1 MDVSHLAPALLALSD
16 VVKAANLLANGEK
29 AAVKILINADLE
41 QKCFEIN
48 VELALTIWEKAKGLI
63 DDGNLSTAKEIAEW
77 IGIAF
82 KAGSLLGLFQLIK
95 WLTGKKIVS
104 VTDVKLENGR
114 EAVHVR
120 VEGQVDP
127 VAISKVAYELYS
139 NMDTRRKAVEV
150 LAPLREDGYDSVQF
164 YKGDDVF
171 VEFKKAD
178 VPETDG
184 SDLPEVTP
192 QNLHTSHIRAM
203 VRIRKAA
210 YEGTS
215 RWTLIYRRAIE
226 ASIED
231 TEWLNR
237 FQASEESA
245 PPGSSL
251 DVDMEEVYITNENG
265 EMIGEPSYRVVKVH
279 KVVLSPK
286 QMDFFEAPPS

>member
-1 MDVSHLAPALLALSD
+1 MDVSHLAPALLSLSE

-48 VELALTIWEKAKGLI
+48 VELALTIWEQAKGLI
-63 DDGNLSTAKEIAEW
+63 DDENLSTAKEIAEW
-77 IGIAF
+77 IGIT
-82 KAGSLLGLFQLIK
+82 GSSVGLFQLIK
-95 WLTGKKIVS
+95 WLKGKKIVS
-104 VTDVKLENGR
+104 VVDVKLENGR
-114 EAVHVR
+114 EAVHIH
-120 VEGQVDP
+120 VEGQADP
-127 VAISKVAYELYS
+127 VAISKVAYDLYS
-139 NMDTRRKAVEV
+139 DMNIRSKAVEV

-171 VEFKKAD
+171 VEFKKDD

-192 QNLHTSHIRAM
+192 QNRHTSTIRTT
-203 VRIRKAA
+203 VPIRKAA

-215 RWTLIYRRAIE
+215 RWTLFYQRAIE

-231 TEWLNR
+231 TEWLNS
-237 FQASEESA
+237 FQAGQESA

-251 DVDMEEVYITNENG
+251 DVEMEEVYITNENG
-265 EMIGEPSYRVVKVH
+265 EMIRDPSYRVVKVH

-286 QMDFFEAPPS
+286 QMAFFEDPPS